1 VADPDRQD
9 ILAPSGVASRNDDVR
24 SVLVRILFLNLAIAI
39 LKIGYGY
46 ASGAISIS
54 SDGFH
59 SLTDAASNLAALVG
73 LRVARKPPDANH
85 PYGHRKYETLAAAT
99 IALFL
104 AIVMIEIAQTAFER
118 FRSGGSPTI
127 TRISFLVM
135 AVTLAINLRV
145 VRFEQRAGERLSSEL
160 LLADAH
166 HTRSDVFT
174 SMAVMIAL
182 AGTAAGYRL
191 FDPAAALLVV
201 AFIGHAC
208 FEIARD
214 AARILSDQIV
224 ISEDDVRRV
233 VESVPSVLGCH
244 HIRSRGS
251 ADHVFLDLHVW
262 LDGATPLTTAH
273 AVSHNVKDLL
283 MERYPQIADAII
295 HLEPPPKSGSGLEA
309 PGFGPEVPRLE
320 PEGPKSPDTR
330 HG

>member
-1 VADPDRQD
+1 VADPDRQSV
-9 ILAPSGVASRNDDVR
+9 LTAPAFVSRYDDVR
-24 SVLVRILFLNLAIAI
+24 TVLVRILFLNIAIAI
-39 LKIGYGY
+39 AKIGYGY
-46 ASGAISIS
+46 ASGAISIL

-59 SLTDAASNLAALVG
+59 SLTDAASNIAALVG
-73 LRVARKPPDANH
+73 LRAARKPPDADH
-85 PYGHRKYETLAAAT
+85 PYGHRKYETLAAGM

-104 AIVMIEIAQTAFER
+104 AIVMIQIAQTVLER
-118 FRSGGSPTI
+118 LRSGSSPAI
-127 TRISFLVM
+127 TQVSFLIM
-135 AVTLAINLRV
+135 ALTLAINVRV

-174 SMAVMIAL
+174 SIAVMIAL

-201 AFIGHAC
+201 VFIGHAC

-262 LDGATPLTTAH
+262 LDGATPLTEAH
-273 AVSHNVKDLL
+273 SVSHRVKDLL

-295 HLEPPPKSGSGLEA
+295 HIEPPPKSGSGLQTSGFRAEA
-309 PGFGPEVPRLE
+309 RSLE
-320 PEGPKSPDTR
+320 PETRESPGTR
-330 HG
+330 HD